1 MDVARQVG
9 VGLVG
14 LGVVSVHDILP
25 NLVLPEVQQRLK
37 LVAVC
42 DIDEARARDAAGM
55 FDVPKRYT
63 DAAELAADPDVEI
76 VAIATPVAHH
86 LAPALAAI
94 AAGKHVYLQKTMT
107 LDVADADELITA
119 GKKAGVIVAAAPGN
133 HLRSPSM
140 KAIRKHLDNGDIGKV
155 CWGRA
160 QKGTRHDEDARRQ
173 PGGSLEEVDP
183 SWYYKSGGGPLRD
196 AAVYD
201 IQNVTYLLGPAKRVT
216 AMSGIAL
223 PTREWKDNIIEVEMD
238 DNTHFI
244 LDFGENRYVV
254 FSSHFIRGS
263 RQVPSLELYGEWGSI
278 FTGGRAEGGYELY
291 KPSQNRDRGGF
302 VEEQVE
308 VGAKEPVGS
317 AQGGFNHYIV
327 GDLAAVA
334 DSIDNGTPI
343 EFTAEQA
350 RHVVE
355 IIDKV
360 YESARVGVALD
371 LATTFDWT

>member
-1 MDVARQVG
+1 VARQVG

-25 NLVLPEVQQRLK
+25 NLVLPEVQERLK

-42 DIDEARARDAAGM
+42 DIDETRARDGAGM
-55 FDVPKRYT
+55 FDVPKWYT

-107 LDVADADELITA
+107 LDVADADELIAA
-119 GKKAGVIVAAAPGN
+119 GKKAGVIMAAAPGN
-133 HLRSPSM
+133 HLRSPSV

-173 PGGSLEEVDP
+173 PGGTLEEVDP
-183 SWYYKSGGGPLRD
+183 SWYYKPGGGPLRD

-223 PTREWKDNIIEVEMD
+223 PTREWKDKVIKVEMD

-244 LDFGENRYVV
+244 LDFGESRYVV

-302 VEEQVE
+302 VEERVE

-317 AQGGFNHYIV
+317 AHGGFNHYIV
-327 GDLAAVA
+327 GDLAAIA
-334 DSIDNGTPI
+334 DSIDHGTPI

-360 YESARVGVALD
+360 YESARLGATLD
-371 LATTFDWT
+371 LETTFDWA

>member
-1 MDVARQVG
+1 MARQVG

-25 NLVLPEVQQRLK
+25 NLVLPEVQERLK

-55 FDVPKRYT
+55 FDVPKWYT
-63 DAAELAADPDVEI
+63 DASELAADPNVEI

-107 LDVADADELITA
+107 LDVADADELIAA
-119 GKKAGVIVAAAPGN
+119 GKKAGVIMAAAPGN

-140 KAIRKHLDNGDIGKV
+140 KAIRHHLDNGDIGKV

-183 SWYYKSGGGPLRD
+183 SWYYKQGGGPLRD

-223 PTREWKDNIIEVEMD
+223 PTREWKDKIIEVEMD

-244 LDFGENRYVV
+244 LDFGESRYVV

-263 RQVPSLELYGEWGSI
+263 RQVPGLELYGEWGSI

-302 VEEQVE
+302 VEERVE

-334 DSIDNGTPI
+334 DSIDSGAPI

-360 YESARVGVALD
+360 YESAKLGVTLD
-371 LATTFDWT
+371 LETTFDWT